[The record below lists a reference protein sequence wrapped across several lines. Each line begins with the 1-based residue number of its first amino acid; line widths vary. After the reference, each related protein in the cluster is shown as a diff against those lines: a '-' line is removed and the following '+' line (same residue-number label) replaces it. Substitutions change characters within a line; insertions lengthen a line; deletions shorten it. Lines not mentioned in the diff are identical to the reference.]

1 MSDDRPHP
9 SQVTLDPDLP
19 TAEDPRTLLTSTALV
34 TLDAVMEHTGAAL
47 DRVEVDAA
55 GLAAPVIAARLRAPA
70 GATTRA
76 LGRALRDVERRGLLR
91 GLVRAPRM
99 VWVADRRIQTS
110 PFLRIVL
117 VFRRAAAAKHVA
129 QSTKC

>member
-1 MSDDRPHP
+1 MM
-9 SQVTLDPDLP
+9 T
-19 TAEDPRTLLTSTALV
+19 TTALI
-34 TLDAVMEHTGAAL
+34 TLDAVLEATGATLTQIRL
-47 DRVEVDAA
+47 DRDGLKHPAVSVRMIIEGSTHAA
-55 GLAAPVIAARLRAPA
+55 IQD
-70 GATTRA
+70 A
-76 LGRALRDVERRGLLR
+76 LGDVRRRGLLR